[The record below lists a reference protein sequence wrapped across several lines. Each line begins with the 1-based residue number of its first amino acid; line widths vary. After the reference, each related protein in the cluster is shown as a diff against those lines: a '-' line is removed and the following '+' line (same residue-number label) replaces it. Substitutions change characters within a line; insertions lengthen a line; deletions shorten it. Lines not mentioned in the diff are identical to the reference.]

1 MRSDSLGGR
10 GVSPGARQLM
20 MRAWRQPG
28 GPPPA
33 TAGSVG
39 ALLREGVGR
48 LEAAGLPR
56 ARQDA
61 EWLLAWLAGVPRW
74 RLTLEP
80 DHPVAEEVS
89 ERFRE
94 LVDRR
99 RRWEPLQYLLGWE
112 DFRGLRLRVTPA
124 VLVPRPETELLVE
137 WALELLSELS
147 AGAYKAGVAQPGGPP
162 LIIDLGTGSGAI
174 ALALAVANPDLT
186 VYAVDQAPEAL
197 ALARE
202 NVAALGMAARVLLF
216 QGDLFDP
223 LGLLAGAVDLV
234 ISNPHYIPSAT
245 IPALPREVR
254 EYEPIEA
261 LDGGPDG
268 MSVHRKIIAETPRF
282 LRPGGWL
289 LLEMGEGHSDHLSQ
303 LLEAVGFTDVQVRKD
318 LSGVE
323 RMIGARL
330 VGLGPAADGG
340 RGAARGPAA
349 DVGREINAQEVKA
362 NGGAA

>member
-1 MRSDSLGGR
+1 M
-10 GVSPGARQLM
+10 
-20 MRAWRQPG
+20 
-28 GPPPA
+28 

-39 ALLREGVGR
+39 ALLRAAASR

-61 EWLLAWLAGVPRW
+61 EWLLASLSGVPRW
-74 RLTLEP
+74 QLTLEP

-89 ERFRE
+89 EQFRE

-99 RRWEPLQYLLGWE
+99 RRWEPLQHLLGWE

-137 WALELLSELS
+137 WALELLAGSEPEGKSGDLQKGWAWRS
-147 AGAYKAGVAQPGGPP
+147 PGAHLLMGRARRQPGGPP
-162 LIIDLGTGSGAI
+162 LLIVDLGTGGGAI

-186 VYAVDQAPEAL
+186 LYAVDRAPGAL

-202 NVAALGMAARVLLF
+202 NVEALGVADRILLF

-223 LGLLAGAVDLV
+223 LGPLAGTVDLV
-234 ISNPHYIPSAT
+234 ISNPPYIPSGT

-254 EYEPIEA
+254 EYEPLEA

-268 MSVHRKIIAETPRF
+268 MSVHRRIIADAPRF

-289 LLEMGEGHSDHLSQ
+289 LLEMGEGHSDHLSR
-303 LLEAVGFTDVQVRKD
+303 LLEVVGFAEVQVRKD
-318 LSGVE
+318 LSGVD
-323 RMIGARL
+323 RMVGARW
-330 VGLGPAADGG
+330 P
-340 RGAARGPAA
+340 GAG
-349 DVGREINAQEVKA
+349 
-362 NGGAA
+362 